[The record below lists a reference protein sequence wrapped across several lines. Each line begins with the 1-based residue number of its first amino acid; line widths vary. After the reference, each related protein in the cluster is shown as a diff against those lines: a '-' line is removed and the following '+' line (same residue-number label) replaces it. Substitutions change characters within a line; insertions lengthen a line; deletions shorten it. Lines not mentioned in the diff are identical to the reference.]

1 LDLSVQGCSGVG
13 VVAVVV
19 QEGIQGEE
27 PRIARLVLV
36 ARSLDPRGDLVV
48 TARAAPD
55 LERSLRGLGHS
66 VDRLVAS
73 VVFAALLLAGTLLVL
88 NGERPIGLAAMGLG
102 LLTLVLVLLRAR

>member
-1 LDLSVQGCSGVG
+1 MD
-13 VVAVVV
+13 
-19 QEGIQGEE
+19 EGRALAAL
-27 PRIARLVLV
+27 PTRLNSALG
-36 ARSLDPRGDLVV
+36 RLESGDLVV